1 MANELQNRGLPPH
14 IEEAVRSIAD
24 LHAKHQQTATRL
36 QRAYGA
42 VTSSVASPWFCAAL
56 TCVITSWAALN
67 LLAGAL
73 GYEPF
78 DAPPFP
84 WLTFALTLGS
94 LYIVI
99 LIYATQHR
107 DDQLAELREQMTLEL
122 ALLNE
127 QKTAKVI
134 QLLEEFR
141 RDIPLVENR
150 IDEQADA
157 MAEPADTERVLEA
170 IRETRAESERIT
182 GAG

>member
-1 MANELQNRGLPPH
+1 MADELQNRGLPPH

-78 DAPPFP
+78 DEPPFH
-84 WLTFALTLGS
+84 WLTFVLTLGS
-94 LYIVI
+94 LYVVI
-99 LIYATQHR
+99 LIYATQRR
-107 DDQLAELREQMTLEL
+107 DDQLL
-122 ALLNE
+122 
-127 QKTAKVI
+127 
-134 QLLEEFR
+134 
-141 RDIPLVENR
+141 
-150 IDEQADA
+150 
-157 MAEPADTERVLEA
+157 
-170 IRETRAESERIT
+170 TRASNT
-182 GAG
+182 

>member
-1 MANELQNRGLPPH
+1 MADELQNRGLPPH

-56 TCVITSWAALN
+56 TCVIISWAALN
-67 LLAGAL
+67 LLADAL

-78 DAPPFP
+78 DGPPFP

-94 LYIVI
+94 LYVVI

-107 DDQLAELREQMTLEL
+107 DDQLTELREQMTLEL

-141 RDIPLVENR
+141 RDIPLVANR
-150 IDEQADA
+150 VDEQADA
-157 MAEPADTERVLEA
+157 MAEPADTKRVLEA
-170 IRETRAESERIT
+170 IQETHTESKRII
-182 GAG
+182 GAS